1 MSFKFFADGSEVPRS
16 SRTLDRVPA
25 TVEPE
30 SLRSNPSSEA
40 KAETSPA
47 EFDALSL
54 FRPEDPAVRAGS
66 QHAFTRASQPAS
78 RPVASQSVVAV
89 GAAPTLDLASL
100 ENLRALIR
108 QTEVALVQSTSDAHG
123 LRLEARQLREF
134 GAQLA
139 QEHAT
144 LRDAF
149 RQMEERNAIA
159 VEALKAVEHRVGA
172 LEARSL
178 AENNRTVGK
187 TEPTSS
193 TKRAPVAVQAPV
205 STLTRTNVW
214 QRRALEVLDHIK
226 RRSPSSLGILAAVI
240 LLLAL
245 LAMRS
250 RQQPIQT
257 AERASALQPQT
268 RVSASLSALPGR
280 VPAEPDLQVISQMRP
295 TPSAASPVVLT
306 SQPAQTTP
314 ASELRPAADPAP
326 SSGEH
331 STVAGVDARRSSRTA
346 STKIAKTADSSRPIG
361 SAKETNQQFVGMLQ
375 IESVPSG
382 AAVFIN
388 QQRVGETPLP
398 MTRLRA
404 GSHVVRIEH
413 DGYERWTTNV
423 TVPADK
429 DTLVRATL
437 QRLRDR

>member
-1 MSFKFFADGSEVPRS
+1 MSFKFFDDSEARRS
-16 SRTLDRVPA
+16 PRTLDGVPA

-40 KAETSPA
+40 KAETSPS

-54 FRPEDPAVRAGS
+54 FRPEDPAGRAGS
-66 QHAFTRASQPAS
+66 QHAFTRTSQPAS
-78 RPVASQSVVAV
+78 RPVASQSVLAV
-89 GAAPTLDLASL
+89 GAAPTLDSASL

-123 LRLEARQLREF
+123 LRLEARQLRDV

-144 LRDAF
+144 LREAW

-172 LEARSL
+172 LEAKSL
-178 AENNRTVGK
+178 TENNRIAGK
-187 TEPTSS
+187 TEPPST
-193 TKRAPVAVQAPV
+193 TKRPPVALEARVP
-205 STLTRTNVW
+205 TLTGKSTW
-214 QRRALEVLDHIK
+214 QRRAIDVLDHIK
-226 RRSPSSLGILAAVI
+226 RRRASSLGILAALI
-240 LLLAL
+240 FLLAL
-245 LAMRS
+245 IAMRS

-257 AERASALQPQT
+257 AERASALQPQS

-280 VPAEPDLQVISQMRP
+280 APVEPDLGVISQMRP

-326 SSGEH
+326 SYGEH
-331 STVAGVDARRSSRTA
+331 STVAGVDARRSSRSA
-346 STKIAKTADSSRPIG
+346 STKIAKTAETSQPAG
-361 SAKETNQQFVGMLQ
+361 SAKDTNQQFVGMLQ
-375 IESVPSG
+375 VESVPSG
-382 AAVFIN
+382 ATVFIN